1 MLFLKALGKL
11 GQARGDVIRG
21 CSAGGA
27 RRALAEFCGP
37 RSRTAALCCLG
48 NWPGSGCPG
57 ALRCSTRGRGTRR
70 SLTSRSVGLGQAL
83 GAAAAPVFL
92 AAVASGSDSFAVE
105 VAGRLAELRE
115 IAARAAVATCHADSP
130 GGDAL
135 VASIP
140 IANSPLS
147 GGGSAAAGPDT
158 ASPAALPALMA
169 RTEELT
175 ELGTALA
182 DRVRVAVAGVAAGFP
197 AALVGRE
204 LTEWSGAVEDH
215 LAAAAQVVAASDLVT
230 LSTRLTEIAARAEA
244 DRKAALERERATKDA
259 LRASRLLHEQGLDG
273 LIPGMPREAGFDTP
287 EDAGRPCPRHARTAR
302 GQCSRDRR

>member
-1 MLFLKALGKL
+1 
-11 GQARGDVIRG
+11 
-21 CSAGGA
+21 
-27 RRALAEFCGP
+27 
-37 RSRTAALCCLG
+37 
-48 NWPGSGCPG
+48 
-57 ALRCSTRGRGTRR
+57 
-70 SLTSRSVGLGQAL
+70 
-83 GAAAAPVFL
+83 
-92 AAVASGSDSFAVE
+92 
-105 VAGRLAELRE
+105 
-115 IAARAAVATCHADSP
+115 
-130 GGDAL
+130 
-135 VASIP
+135 
-140 IANSPLS
+140 
-147 GGGSAAAGPDT
+147 
-158 ASPAALPALMA
+158 MA

-273 LIPGMPREAGFDTP
+273 LIPGMPRKPASIRRRTR
-287 EDAGRPCPRHARTAR
+287 GRPWLSTRQNRTWTVL
-302 GQCSRDRR
+302 S